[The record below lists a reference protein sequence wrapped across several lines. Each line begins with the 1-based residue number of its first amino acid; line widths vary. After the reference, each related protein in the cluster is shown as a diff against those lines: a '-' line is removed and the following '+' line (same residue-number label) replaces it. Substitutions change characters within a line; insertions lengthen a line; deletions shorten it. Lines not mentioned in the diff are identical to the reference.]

1 LGYTPAT
8 MKKILLPCDFSRTAE
23 EAFRFAVKIA
33 DKNES
38 EIHILY
44 VIDSS
49 FSNNSA
55 SELSHVASSNGVF
68 MQQIE
73 QQLNEKFVALK
84 AKHKADHIS
93 TFFTIELGLLPQNI
107 EKYIKEKQ
115 IDLVTMG
122 TNGASGL
129 KELFV
134 GSNTEKIIRNARVPV
149 VAVPLG
155 SNTDTISD
163 IIFPVDPADDPSNYL
178 KELRFIQ
185 NLFHAKLQL
194 LWVNTPNIFKSDG
207 EALDDLREFAEEY
220 QLYNYKFNIRSDHTE
235 QDGILRFASEINAT
249 LIFMPTHSRK
259 GLAHWLTGSI
269 TENVVNHVQCP
280 VWTCSI

>member
-1 LGYTPAT
+1 

-33 DKNES
+33 DKNKS
-38 EIHILY
+38 EIHVLY

-55 SELSHVASSNGVF
+55 SEISHVASFNGVF
-68 MQQIE
+68 MQRIE
-73 QQLNEKFVALK
+73 EQLHEKFFALK
-84 AKHKADHIS
+84 SKHNADHIP
-93 TFFTIELGLLPQNI
+93 TFFSIQLGLLPQNI

-134 GSNTEKIIRNARVPV
+134 GSNTEKIIRNAKIPV

-163 IIFPVDPADDPSNYL
+163 IIFPVDPADDPANYL
-178 KELRFIQ
+178 QELRFIQ
-185 NLFHAKLQL
+185 NLFHAKLQM
-194 LWVNTPNIFKSDG
+194 LWINTPNIFKSDG

-220 QLYNYKFNIRSDHTE
+220 QLYNYKLNIRSDHTE